1 MSIDLKTANRMIA
14 AGRQLAREK
23 ALRPLAFCVLDANG
37 HIVSAQREGG
47 TLLNFDLAYAKAWG
61 SLGMGHSTRYLKD
74 VLLKEQPDA
83 LSGMQMVSRGR
94 LVAQYGGVLVRDVEG
109 ELIGAIGVAGDT
121 DDNDE
126 VVALAVIDHA
136 GLQADLS

>member
-1 MSIDLKTANRMIA
+1 MPAATSSPPSARTA
-14 AGRQLAREK
+14 
-23 ALRPLAFCVLDANG
+23 ALLITF
-37 HIVSAQREGG
+37 E
-47 TLLNFDLAYAKAWG
+47 LAYDKAW
-61 SLGMGHSTRYLKD
+61 SCLGMGHSTRYLKD